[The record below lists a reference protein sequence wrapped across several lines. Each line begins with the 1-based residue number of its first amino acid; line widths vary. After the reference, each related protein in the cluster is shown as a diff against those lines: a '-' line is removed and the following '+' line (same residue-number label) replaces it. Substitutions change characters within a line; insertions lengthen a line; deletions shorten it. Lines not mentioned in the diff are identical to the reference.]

1 MARHRRVVDVTIAVC
16 YLLIGGPA
24 ALFGGTGGP
33 WSKTASIA
41 LTVVAAA
48 ALVVRRRWP
57 ILSFAVILATSA
69 VGWPINQLADP
80 IAVPIALYALAVY
93 RSVRSSWIGMAV
105 VAVVSVLCTLLFST
119 SQQRWVSTSFVL
131 VFTLAIAAIGMAVGS
146 RRRYVDALIE
156 RAQQLAREREQR
168 EALAAAAERTRIA
181 REMHDI
187 VAHSLSVMISLADG
201 AGVVLRRD
209 PANAAELLDQVADT
223 GRSALSDMRRVL
235 GLLRDPVAPLAPQP
249 TSADLGVIIETFR
262 RSGLPVRFT
271 TRGAALPADAGLQ
284 LAVYRI
290 VQESLTNVLRY
301 APGAASVEVVVAHED
316 DQIDIRIDNG
326 GDHRGGLLAIPGT
339 GQGILGMQE
348 RAAVYQGTVT
358 AGPYGGGWRVQAT
371 MRWTE
376 GRP

>member
-1 MARHRRVVDVTIAVC
+1 MARHRRAVDVALGVG
-16 YLLIGGPA
+16 YLLIGVPSAILAGNA
-24 ALFGGTGGP
+24 GGGGKAV
-33 WSKTASIA
+33 SVA
-41 LTVVAAA
+41 LTVVVGC

-57 ILSFAVILATSA
+57 IWVFGVILGASA
-69 VGWPINQLADP
+69 IGWPINQLADP
-80 IAVPIALYALAVY
+80 IGVPIALYALAVY
-93 RSVRSSWIGMAV
+93 RSVRSAWIGLA
-105 VAVVSVLCTLLFST
+105 VAVGVAVPCTALLSD
-119 SQQRWVSTSFVL
+119 SSDKWVSTSFVL

-209 PANAAELLDQVADT
+209 PADAAELLDQVAET
-223 GRSALSDMRRVL
+223 GRSALADMRRVL

-249 TSADLGVIIETFR
+249 TSADLGGIIETFR

-271 TRGAALPADAGLQ
+271 TRGTVLPADAGLQ
-284 LAVYRI
+284 LAVFRI

-301 APGAASVEVVVAHED
+301 APGAASVEVVVAHD
-316 DQIDIRIDNG
+316 DDVVEVRIDNS
-326 GDHRGGLLAIPGT
+326 GDHRGGLQAIPGT
-339 GQGILGMQE
+339 GQGIVGMQE
-348 RAAVYQGTVT
+348 RAAVYHGTVS

-376 GRP
+376 GRS